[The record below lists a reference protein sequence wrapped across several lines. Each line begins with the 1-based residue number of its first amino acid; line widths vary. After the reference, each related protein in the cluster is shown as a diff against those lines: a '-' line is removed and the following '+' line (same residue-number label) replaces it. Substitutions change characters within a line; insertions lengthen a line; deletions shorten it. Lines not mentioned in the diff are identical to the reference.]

1 MFSQHERRQLDE
13 IEEWFEQ
20 SDPELAR
27 MLREGKYQAATR
39 RLVACTGFAVGALL
53 LLTGALS
60 LSFVLIFFGVA
71 TVAGTL
77 GWQLVSA
84 AHNGWPG
91 P

>member
-20 SDPELAR
+20 SDPDLAR
-27 MLREGKYQAATR
+27 MLREGRCQTATR
-39 RLVACTGFAVGALL
+39 RLVACTGFAIGILL

-71 TVAGTL
+71 AIAGTL
-77 GWQLVSA
+77 GWQLVTASEQ
-84 AHNGWPG
+84 GWPT